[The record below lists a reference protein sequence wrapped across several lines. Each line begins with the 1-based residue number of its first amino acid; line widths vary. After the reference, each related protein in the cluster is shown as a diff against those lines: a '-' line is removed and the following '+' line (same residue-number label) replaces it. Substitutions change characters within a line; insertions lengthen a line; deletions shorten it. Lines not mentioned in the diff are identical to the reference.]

1 MWEKFWNIQGGIV
14 FWCHVVGGKPGEEEY
29 TSKFPMMSIESI
41 VGGQGSCSTSTNS
54 GRSSFKGKYLIK

>member
-1 MWEKFWNIQGGIV
+1 M
-14 FWCHVVGGKPGEEEY
+14 VGGKPGEEEY

-54 GRSSFKGKYLIK
+54 GRSSFKGKYLIEYITL

>member
-1 MWEKFWNIQGGIV
+1 M
-14 FWCHVVGGKPGEEEY
+14 VGGKPGEEEY

-54 GRSSFKGKYLIK
+54 GRSSFKGNYLITKYYEQCILLFLAEKVA